1 MNPLKVKIF
10 TYFSMNINPPN
21 EIQIN
26 RWLAE
31 NPDIEVV
38 DIVQSESMAVK
49 TGEMERNLSI
59 TLLYRDKEGKK
70 SKRT

>member
-10 TYFSMNINPPN
+10 TYFSMNINPPS

-26 RWLAE
+26 QWLAE
-31 NPDIEVV
+31 NRDIEIVN
-38 DIVQSESMAVK
+38 IVQSESMAVRAD
-49 TGEMERNLSI
+49 GMERNMSI
-59 TLLYRDKEGKK
+59 TILYREKEMKK

>member
-10 TYFSMNINPPN
+10 TYFSMNINPPS

-26 RWLAE
+26 HWLAE
-31 NPDIEVV
+31 NSDIEIV

-59 TLLYRDKEGKK
+59 TILYRDKEGKK
-70 SKRT
+70 PKRT

>member
-10 TYFSMNINPPN
+10 TYFSMNINPPS

-26 RWLAE
+26 QWFAA
-31 NPDIEVV
+31 NPDIEIVH
-38 DIVQSESMAVK
+38 IVQSESMA
-49 TGEMERNLSI
+49 TRADTMERNLSI
-59 TLLYRDKEGKK
+59 TIIYREKESKK

>member
-59 TLLYRDKEGKK
+59 TLVYRDKEGKK

>member
-10 TYFSMNINPPN
+10 TYFSVNINPPN

-26 RWLAE
+26 QWLKE
-31 NPDIEVV
+31 NPNIDIV

-49 TGEMERNLSI
+49 ADSMERNLSI
-59 TLLYRDKEGKK
+59 TILYREKGKGTK
-70 SKRT
+70 K

>member
-26 RWLAE
+26 QWLAA
-31 NPDIEVV
+31 NPDIEIV
-38 DIVQSESMAVK
+38 DMVQSESMAARA
-49 TGEMERNLSI
+49 TEMERNLTI
-59 TLLYRDKEGKK
+59 TILYREREGKK
-70 SKRT
+70 PKRA

>member
-26 RWLAE
+26 QWLAE
-31 NPDIEVV
+31 NPNIE
-38 DIVQSESMAVK
+38 IINIAQSESMAARVDS
-49 TGEMERNLSI
+49 MERNLSI
-59 TLLYRDKEGKK
+59 TIVYREKEAKK
-70 SKRT
+70 SRRA